1 MRKVC
6 FKIIY
11 FSVCFLGSVQPAFSN
26 DFDDLKFPKAISSLS
41 GANRSMVCRDIEKL
55 SNSLMNTRQKG
66 SQSLKQTIDGIRK
79 YAESKDE
86 MDISEKLAKLVYS
99 RPIKKT
105 ADEKIAEVFHFGEII
120 KAKCLVA
127 K

>member
-1 MRKVC
+1 M
-6 FKIIY
+6 
-11 FSVCFLGSVQPAFSN
+11 GSVQPAFSN

-105 ADEKIAEVFHFGEII
+105 ADEKLQKSFI
-120 KAKCLVA
+120 LV
-127 K
+127 KLLRPSV